1 MPGAMKLAEALNVVR
16 RQGRYGDSELAH
28 VNPREAAI
36 LRAMGGSG
44 TVNPRTGMREYSEDP
59 AAQLAEVDTSDGEG
73 AGMGAAPSPTT
84 PQGSEPSF
92 GERASGAIG
101 RFINSLNAPA
111 PIYTTPGM
119 MTAAAGFLGRN
130 VTPAL
135 ESFLGPARFG
145 ATSEPQLPGIAGD
158 FPGTNDTNQPEDRG
172 MMMAQAAAA
181 PAIARP
187 QLSGIPGELSSYLSR
202 GMSPLQQRS
211 AIGTFGTQG
220 VNPAFRTED
229 ARRYYASLLAQE
241 LVNPAGGI
249 NEQAY
254 MLPVEQQY
262 LGSVFGRQ
270 ASTPSQAYEA
280 IRGSL

>member
-1 MPGAMKLAEALNVVR
+1 
-16 RQGRYGDSELAH
+16 
-28 VNPREAAI
+28 
-36 LRAMGGSG
+36 
-44 TVNPRTGMREYSEDP
+44 
-59 AAQLAEVDTSDGEG
+59 
-73 AGMGAAPSPTT
+73 
-84 PQGSEPSF
+84 
-92 GERASGAIG
+92 
-101 RFINSLNAPA
+101 
-111 PIYTTPGM
+111 M

-135 ESFLGPARFG
+135 ESILGRQATYG
-145 ATSEPQLPGIAGD
+145 ATSEPQLAGMPGY

-181 PAIARP
+181 PSISRP
-187 QLSGIPGELSSYLSR
+187 QVSGIPGELSSYLTS

-241 LVNPAGGI
+241 LVNSGGGI